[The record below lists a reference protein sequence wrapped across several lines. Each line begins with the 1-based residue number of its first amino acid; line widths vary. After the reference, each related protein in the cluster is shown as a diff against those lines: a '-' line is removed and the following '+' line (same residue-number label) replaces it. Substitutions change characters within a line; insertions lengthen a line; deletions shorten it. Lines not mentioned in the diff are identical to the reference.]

1 MYLFVS
7 CNKPFALTSRRKL
20 SQQKWRFFLYCYLL
34 YHKSFL
40 FKKLLIAFF
49 WLFSVDR
56 VENKTLALHKVT
68 RSQMGSYL
76 CIATNGY
83 PPAVSKKVQL
93 KVNCKFQF
101 IHSVWKSTKKSHST
115 LRAKRATFI
124 FWVDKSSLKMPKM
137 VNFGEFLKTWSL
149 RSNSVTRQDKNWKIQ
164 MRHF

>member
-1 MYLFVS
+1 MVSLASLAQPFFVNIVCILFSKNVSVCCIVGFHHNRKCIFFVS

-101 IHSVWKSTKKSHST
+101 IYTVFENRPKS
-115 LRAKRATFI
+115 RI
-124 FWVDKSSLKMPKM
+124 
-137 VNFGEFLKTWSL
+137 
-149 RSNSVTRQDKNWKIQ
+149 
-164 MRHF
+164 

>member
-7 CNKPFALTSRRKL
+7 CNKPFA
-20 SQQKWRFFLYCYLL
+20 SQQPAETISAKMKIFPLLLSL

-93 KVNCKFQF
+93 KVNCKFQYIYTVF
-101 IHSVWKSTKKSHST
+101 ENRPKSRIQHCERSKLHLPFKRTK
-115 LRAKRATFI
+115 L
-124 FWVDKSSLKMPKM
+124 D
-137 VNFGEFLKTWSL
+137 
-149 RSNSVTRQDKNWKIQ
+149 
-164 MRHF
+164 